1 MSSSV
6 KWSWLEHVLLSFL
19 DSKIWSF
26 DIYSW
31 FIPWRGITC
40 RWHSTLA
47 MLPNVYPSRKRA
59 SGALNR
65 SVRKIWM
72 LFYGQFFFGLGGNEH
87 FSDRQTE
94 SSQDQSRKRT
104 LPGQPCHT
112 LSRTIK
118 YCLRKGKQSHKWKK
132 GCISFVTNTIVLLDL
147 AGIYIQESRQLANTV
162 WLYRQNLLE
171 SGFGR
176 SHWAHGGLSGV
187 RHSQG
192 ENTRD

>member
-26 DIYSW
+26 YIYIW

-72 LFYGQFFFGLGGNEH
+72 LFYGQFFLGLGENEH

-112 LSRTIK
+112 LSCTIK
-118 YCLRKGKQSHKWKK
+118 YCLRKGKQSYKWKK
-132 GCISFVTNTIVLLDL
+132 RLHLFYNKHHPTFGSGGDKYSRKPTISKYCLTLSSEPF
-147 AGIYIQESRQLANTV
+147 GV
-162 WLYRQNLLE
+162 WV
-171 SGFGR
+171 
-176 SHWAHGGLSGV
+176 WAHGGLSGV